1 MCYWSQW
8 WWSLIFQRRKHSFLS
23 FIFLFL
29 FTFRNSYQL
38 SWLTFLFLFC
48 FFMLRNQ
55 LLSNWF
61 FLLFQTVFLWILAD
75 YFLSLLL
82 TMIILQTLSQKSL
95 FFLAFLE
102 CYFLFKFLNSFLNK
116 KLSIRL
122 NLCSDVYIILFHKL
136 IQVLIDVSI
145 ELRLMKLKPWAI
157 LIMGLDS
164 FLFGWFF
171 DFDFASLI
179 KNLGLIVKFIINDS
193 DIATTFYLIALF
205 FWFWLF
211 RHLITLVC
219 FQQRRS
225 C

>member
-1 MCYWSQW
+1 
-8 WWSLIFQRRKHSFLS
+8 
-23 FIFLFL
+23 
-29 FTFRNSYQL
+29 
-38 SWLTFLFLFC
+38 
-48 FFMLRNQ
+48 MLRNKI
-55 LLSNWF
+55 LSNWF
-61 FLLFQTVFLWILAD
+61 FLLFQTIFLWILAD
-75 YFLSLLL
+75 YFLSLLP

-102 CYFLFKFLNSFLNK
+102 CYFLFKVLNNFLNK

-145 ELRLMKLKPWAI
+145 EFGLMKLKSWAI
-157 LIMGLDS
+157 LIMGVDS
-164 FLFGWFF
+164 FFFLRFF
-171 DFDFASLI
+171 DFDFICLI

-193 DIATTFYLIALF
+193 DIATTFYFIALF
-205 FWFWLF
+205 FCFWFS